1 MNPLTCVLALLAAT
15 TVTGPVLVAAFSLG
29 LYGWPAVLLAIALG
43 VFAAAALARPIEAAI
58 KREDPA
64 WDEVRDRPRPV
75 PVRHSEPRHSE
86 PRHSEP
92 RAGRPFDPRRDWRR

>member
-43 VFAAAALARPIEAAI
+43 LFAAAALARPIEAEI
-58 KREDPA
+58 KRQDPA

-75 PVRHSEPRHSE
+75 PVRHSD
-86 PRHSEP
+86 P
-92 RAGRPFDPRRDWRR
+92 RAGRPFDLRRDWRR